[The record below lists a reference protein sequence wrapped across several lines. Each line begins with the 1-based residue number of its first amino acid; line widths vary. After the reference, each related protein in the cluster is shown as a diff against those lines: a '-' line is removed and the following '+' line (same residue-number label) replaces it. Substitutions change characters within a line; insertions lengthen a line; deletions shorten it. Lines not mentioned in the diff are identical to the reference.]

1 MPKRFT
7 CRLKLYGAS
16 LVAQMVKNLP
26 AILFL
31 KSLGWEDPLEKGMAT
46 HYSIQKYTVTKDF
59 LEYTLLDI
67 KTAGMFASRTHC
79 SHFSTSLKSHLLRS
93 MASSSHCQAAGCW
106 DWVNCLHQD
115 VTPQPEK
122 DLETIPGMD
131 VSADYRLKSLRYL
144 LYASE
149 SARIE
154 SRRNSAA

>member
-1 MPKRFT
+1 
-7 CRLKLYGAS
+7 
-16 LVAQMVKNLP
+16 MVKNLP
-26 AILFL
+26 AIQEIWIQ
-31 KSLGWEDPLEKGMAT
+31 SLGREDPLEKGMAT

-59 LEYTLLDI
+59 LEYTFRYKDCRDVCFYCSKSHI
-67 KTAGMFASRTHC
+67 SRMHC
-79 SHFSTSLKSHLLRS
+79 FNFSTPLKSHLLRS

-131 VSADYRLKSLRYL
+131 VSADYCLKSLRYL

-154 SRRNSAA
+154 SRRNLAA